1 MKVKSY
7 ESVIDKDIIE
17 IKKYLLTMGHDDFQ
31 EVINDLVNNSFEIKS
46 LKRKVNKRKDL
57 QRFIFSRIK
66 KNIDESLSF
75 DQIEYHLVF
84 MNILLNKDY
93 QPMLVYKYKLLSYI
107 INEVGFCITTY
118 CLIRHLIKYDVSK
131 IEMLVDNFS
140 VKLNLSIHRYH
151 YLASYILLLEK
162 CYKKAYT
169 HLEHVSIDSYLEC
182 FVPELYHYSPRLYR
196 KYCKKMCI
204 SFNLVAI

>member
-1 MKVKSY
+1 MKVQSY
-7 ESVIDKDIIE
+7 ESVIEKDIIE
-17 IKKYLLTMGHDDFQ
+17 IKKYLLTMNHDDFK
-31 EVINDLVNNSFEIKS
+31 ETINDLINTSFEIKS
-46 LKRKVNKRKDL
+46 IKRKVNKSKDL
-57 QRFIFSRIK
+57 QRFVFSEIK
-66 KNIDESLSF
+66 KKIDESMSF

-118 CLIRHLIKYDVSK
+118 CLIRHLIKYDINE
-131 IEMLVDNFS
+131 IEILIDTFS
-140 VKLNLSIHRYH
+140 TKLNFNIERYH

-162 CYKKAYT
+162 CYKKAYI
-169 HLEHVSIDSYLEC
+169 HLQHVAMDSYLEC
-182 FVPELYHYSPRLYR
+182 FVPDLYYYSPRLYR